1 MHPRVH
7 PRLVCLWLVGAL
19 SAQAGE
25 PAAAPAEWPCFMG
38 PARNG
43 VVEGGPK
50 LLQTWPKGAAPTWN
64 WARNGC
70 TTGWT

>member
-25 PAAAPAEWPCFMG
+25 LAAAPAEWPCFMG

-50 LLQTWPKGAAPTWN
+50 LLQTWPKEGPNLVWKSANLPYAQP
-64 WARNGC
+64 
-70 TTGWT
+70 